1 MKAMRQA
8 VLGLLVTSVAITIVI
23 GTRRGWRPALPGA
36 AEPVLR
42 PLDQAER
49 DWLDAVSS
57 RVDPSWLHST
67 VESLPGP
74 RNRFDAPEA
83 MSAAEEA
90 VLEAFE
96 EAGWAAERRPY
107 AFDDVGPGGI
117 SSYDRVGRYARLE
130 GVNSVASRE
139 GEASRDAV
147 VVIAHY
153 DTVTATPGADD
164 NTASVAALLALARV
178 LAPCR
183 FRHSVIL
190 AATDMEEIGSFGG
203 YALVAELHAER
214 DVLGLI
220 NFETMAYT
228 ASEPETQALPPGMG
242 PLFPGQAGRL
252 RARQN
257 RGDFTAVIY
266 DGTAAPMAAR
276 FAEGLAHLAG
286 PDALVLLRDPKDL
299 PVVGGLLKRAV
310 PGVRN
315 FSRSDHVPFWEA
327 GVPAIMIT
335 DTADFRY
342 PHYHQPTDTHEN
354 LDYGR
359 VAAIVVAAA
368 GAVAREA
375 VLEPPGEGPSSAG
388 PRFPDM

>member
-1 MKAMRQA
+1 MRTMPRA
-8 VLGLLVTSVAITIVI
+8 LLVLLGTGAMIAVVV

-36 AEPVLR
+36 AEPELR

-49 DWLDAVSS
+49 EWLDAVA
-57 RVDPSWLHST
+57 REVDPAWLHAT

-83 MSAAEEA
+83 MSVAEEA
-90 VLEAFE
+90 ILDGFE

-107 AFDDVGPGGI
+107 AFDDVAAGGI

-130 GVNSVASRE
+130 GVNIVASRE
-139 GEASRDAV
+139 GEVSHDAV

-153 DTVTATPGADD
+153 DTVEGTPGADD

-178 LAPCR
+178 LAPFR

-190 AATDMEEIGSFGG
+190 AATDMEEIGFFGG
-203 YALVAELHAER
+203 YALVEGAAGRAEGARCDRLR
-214 DVLGLI
+214 DDGVHVVGATDPATSTGHRADL
-220 NFETMAYT
+220 
-228 ASEPETQALPPGMG
+228 
-242 PLFPGQAGRL
+242 PGQVERI
-252 RARQN
+252 RARQG

-266 DGTAAPMAAR
+266 DGAAAPLAAR
-276 FAEGLAHLAG
+276 FAEGLVHRAG
-286 PDALVLLRDPKDL
+286 SDAVVLMRDPKDL
-299 PVVGGLLKRAV
+299 PVVGGLLKRTV

-327 GVPAIMIT
+327 GVPAIWIT
-335 DTADFRY
+335 DTGDSRY
-342 PHYHQPTDTHEN
+342 PHYHQPTDTHEK
-354 LDYGR
+354 LDYVR
-359 VAAIVVAAA
+359 VAEIVVAAA

-375 VLEPPGEGPSSAG
+375 VLVPTDERPASAG
-388 PRFPDM
+388 PGSPEV